1 MSTNEIFNLFNFHL
15 LNEIMSKDPG
25 VIECNSIPDAKDE
38 VFNQPINLPCTKK
51 KEQTEFSI
59 CFLQPSF

>member
-1 MSTNEIFNLFNFHL
+1 MSTNEIFNLFNFNL

-25 VIECNSIPDAKDE
+25 VIECNSITDAKDE

-51 KEQTEFSI
+51 KEPTEFSMF
-59 CFLQPSF
+59 FLEASY